1 MISLRLAHRGQT
13 MKITLDI
20 SKLVEDGKL
29 TPAEAERLKALAS
42 HETGSLA
49 INVLI
54 GFGVIAIAAGAV
66 ALMPTPLTALGLGIA
81 LFVIGCAVVLN
92 RIAQWDLFGQIC
104 LVIGALMFGG
114 GVVVYGHGSLASSLI
129 VTVAFA
135 LAAIA
140 ARSSLL
146 TALAVLAAAACL
158 GARTGYEHAV
168 YTLAIFEPTLTVV
181 LFSALALA
189 AYQASKQLPA
199 DYERI
204 ALTASRTSIV
214 LVNFGFWIGSLW
226 GDPLVL
232 LRGLSGAGV
241 GGWLARPLVPDW
253 AFSLA
258 WAATLIAA
266 GLWAARANRRWLVN
280 VVAAFGAIH
289 FYTQWFEKLGAT
301 PASVLLGGLL
311 MLAVAL
317 ALWSFNRRPAAPVA
331 A

>member
-54 GFGVIAIAAGAV
+54 GFGVVAIAAGAV

-81 LFVIGCAVVLN
+81 LFVIGSAIVLN

-158 GARTGYEHAV
+158 GARTGYEHAM
-168 YTLAIFEPTLTVV
+168 YSLAIFEPTLTIA

-189 AYQASKQLPA
+189 AYQAAKQLPA

-204 ALTASRTSIV
+204 ALMASRVSIV

-241 GGWLARPLVPDW
+241 GALARPVVPDW
-253 AFSLA
+253 VFSLG
-258 WAATLIAA
+258 WAAALIAA

-280 VVAAFGAIH
+280 VAAAFGAIH
-289 FYTQWFEKLGAT
+289 FYTQWFERLGAT
-301 PASVLLGGLL
+301 PASVLLAGLL

>member
-1 MISLRLAHRGQT
+1 

-29 TPAEAERLKALAS
+29 TPAEAERLTMLAS

-54 GFGVIAIAAGAV
+54 GFGVVAIAAGAV

-158 GARTGYEHAV
+158 GARTGYEHAM
-168 YTLAIFEPTLTVV
+168 YSLAIFEPTLTIA

-189 AYQASKQLPA
+189 AYQAAKQLPA

-204 ALTASRTSIV
+204 ALMASRVSIV

-226 GDPLVL
+226 GDPLML
-232 LRGLSGAGV
+232 LHGLNGDDVRASSLYAV
-241 GGWLARPLVPDW
+241 VPDW
-253 AFSLA
+253 AFSVVWALA
-258 WAATLIAA
+258 LIAA
-266 GLWAARANRRWLVN
+266 GIWAASVNRRWLVN
-280 VVAAFGAIH
+280 VAAAFGAIH

-301 PASVLLGGLL
+301 PASVLLGGVV
-311 MLAVAL
+311 MLAIAL
-317 ALWSFNRRPAAPVA
+317 ALWAFNRRPAPA
-331 A
+331 AARP